1 MESLIGLVN
10 WIQGDLDVNLF
21 LCQTWCLVPDELIP
35 RLSEEIEPWNNS
47 SSIVNGC
54 CSTGVR

>member
-10 WIQGDLDVNLF
+10 QIQGVLDVKLSSYAK
-21 LCQTWCLVPDELIP
+21 LELISG
-35 RLSEEIEPWNNS
+35 LSEEIEPWNNS